1 MQIGLEGVCGHCE
14 ADQPLDGSRLGGT
27 DCDDGGDN
35 GIRSKETTNC
45 VGDMDMDIIHV
56 AVHERGPSGS
66 PAGNVQLIGK
76 AYHGGLKPNCWRHSS
91 TGRSRRL
98 GRRRRRRARRQQR
111 WWRRCVRSAAC
122 GSEDERGTKEH
133 AVARPG
139 RTARDVLVGAH
150 RQVDGLHVEAYSAT
164 GFNDTNRLLLGHQQ
178 ALKDTNPGCRH
189 RKSTLIDDAGARS
202 SAAGE
207 HLQLSCLT
215 SVASRRRRC
224 SAKLG
229 HAQLA
234 MLGVL
239 FALAA
244 TAEMPHCN
252 IDDHHPAASIG
263 AGGGVGGAGNDGFYI
278 EGIAGIIN
286 DERDLETG
294 KMADNGTWA
303 PGYYK
308 HGEGKLCTGVYCSA
322 SDRVTPKPQYVPVHT
337 CARLRF
343 EYAAGSG
350 STVYELPDQ
359 AALDAC
365 DFANA
370 VLLCDETAGSPCDI
384 LFDYDHEHTVHLGLV
399 ATQTSHAHTALS
411 CTQRTAQAVRCGCTA
426 QH

>member
-164 GFNDTNRLLLGHQQ
+164 GFNDTNRLLLGHQ
-178 ALKDTNPGCRH
+178 PRV
-189 RKSTLIDDAGARS
+189 STP
-202 SAAGE
+202 E
-207 HLQLSCLT
+207 KHT
-215 SVASRRRRC
+215 HRRRRC
-224 SAKLG
+224 AELSSRGAPA
-229 HAQLA
+229 AQLPH
-234 MLGVL
+234 LCCLPTTQVL
-239 FALAA
+239 SQAWPRAA
-244 TAEMPHCN
+244 RHAWCPLCFGGHGR
-252 IDDHHPAASIG
+252 DAS
-263 AGGGVGGAGNDGFYI
+263 
-278 EGIAGIIN
+278 
-286 DERDLETG
+286 L
-294 KMADNGTWA
+294 
-303 PGYYK
+303 
-308 HGEGKLCTGVYCSA
+308 
-322 SDRVTPKPQYVPVHT
+322 
-337 CARLRF
+337 
-343 EYAAGSG
+343 
-350 STVYELPDQ
+350 
-359 AALDAC
+359 
-365 DFANA
+365 
-370 VLLCDETAGSPCDI
+370 
-384 LFDYDHEHTVHLGLV
+384 
-399 ATQTSHAHTALS
+399 
-411 CTQRTAQAVRCGCTA
+411 